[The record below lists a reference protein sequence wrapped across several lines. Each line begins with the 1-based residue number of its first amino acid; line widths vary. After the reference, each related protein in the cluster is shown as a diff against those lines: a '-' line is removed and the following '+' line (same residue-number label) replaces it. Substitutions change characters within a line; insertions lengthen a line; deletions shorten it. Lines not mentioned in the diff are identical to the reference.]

1 MEATARARF
10 VRMTPRK
17 ARQVADLIR
26 GKTVN
31 QALSILLNVPRISS
45 REIEKTL
52 DSAVANAVQKSEGVK
67 LDIDELTVSHVV
79 IDNGP
84 TLKRFRHRARGRA
97 TRVRHRSSHITVTVS
112 TAPAGG
118 AVREG

>member
-31 QALSILLNVPRISS
+31 QALSILLNVPRVSS

-52 DSAVANAVQKSEGVK
+52 DSAVANAVQKSEGSK

>member
-1 MEATARARF
+1 MEASAKARF
-10 VRMTPRK
+10 VRVTPRK

-31 QALSILLNVPRISS
+31 QALSILLNVPRTSS

-52 DSAVANAVQKSEGVK
+52 DSAVANAVQKSEGTK

-84 TLKRFRHRARGRA
+84 ILKRFRHRARGRA
-97 TRVRHRSSHITVTVS
+97 TRIRHRMSHITVTVS
-112 TAPAGG
+112 TAPGG
-118 AVREG
+118 LREA